1 MYETN
6 LRKMKLGRVAQW
18 LATCN
23 GKPKAPGLSPAAA
36 YFGHFL
42 RSLFPSDTV
51 KNLKIIIY
59 E

>member
-1 MYETN
+1 
-6 LRKMKLGRVAQW
+6 MKLGRVAQW

-23 GKPKAPGLSPAAA
+23 GKPKAPGLSPAAT